1 VTQSSIEM
9 GSPYT
14 NPPHPQ
20 SKHVK
25 YSKL

>member
-1 VTQSSIEM
+1 VTQLYIEM

-14 NPPHPQ
+14 NRPHPQ

-25 YSKL
+25 F